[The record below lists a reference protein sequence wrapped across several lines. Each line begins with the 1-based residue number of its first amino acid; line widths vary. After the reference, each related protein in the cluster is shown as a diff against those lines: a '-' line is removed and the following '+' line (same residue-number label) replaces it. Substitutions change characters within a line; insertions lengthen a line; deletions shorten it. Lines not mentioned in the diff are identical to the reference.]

1 MSAISIPNRMRTVLT
16 AFICFS
22 SICLTAQRDWSQIEI
37 TTESISERVHV
48 LFGSGGN
55 MGLAVGQDY
64 AYLIDDQF
72 GPLSDKILEAI
83 RGITDKPLK
92 FVVNTHWHGD
102 HTGGNANLARQ
113 GAIIIAHDNVY
124 NRMSSPQDRGERGM
138 LPASPFL
145 ALPRISYSRDM
156 TVHLDSLSS
165 MHIMHVNPS
174 HTDGDS
180 YIYFPEEN
188 VMHMGD
194 NFVLGYPYIDL
205 ASGGDVD
212 GFVKNLNMALFIID
226 DETRIIRGHG
236 PVASRKDLEEF
247 RNMVQTIRMRVRKAK
262 NSGKSL
268 EEIRQMG
275 LTSEW
280 DASYNQGFINSER
293 LLEAVYKSVE

>member
-1 MSAISIPNRMRTVLT
+1 MRTVLT
-16 AFICFS
+16 ALLCFLTFS
-22 SICLTAQRDWSQIEI
+22 LTAQRDWSQIEI
-37 TTESISERVHV
+37 TTESISERVHI

-55 MGLAVGQDY
+55 MGLAIGQDY

-124 NRMSSPQDRGERGM
+124 NRMSTPQDRGERGL

-145 ALPRISYSRDM
+145 ALPRISYSSEM

-188 VMHMGD
+188 IMHMGD
-194 NFVLGYPYIDL
+194 NFVLGYPFIDRN
-205 ASGGDVD
+205 SGGDVD
-212 GFVKNLNMALFIID
+212 GFVKNLNMALFIAD

-247 RNMVQTIRMRVRKAK
+247 RDMVQTIRMRVKKAK

-268 EEIRQMG
+268 EETQQMG
-275 LTSEW
+275 LTAEW

-293 LLEAVYKSVE
+293 LLQAIYHTVD

>member
-1 MSAISIPNRMRTVLT
+1 MRTVLT
-16 AFICFS
+16 ALLCFS
-22 SICLTAQRDWSQIEI
+22 TFCVTAQRDWSQIEI

-205 ASGGDVD
+205 TSGGDVD
-212 GFVKNLNMALFIID
+212 GFVKNLNMALFIVD

-268 EEIRQMG
+268 EEIQQMG